1 MTNKARDYSREWQTR
16 QKRNKRLAADMDR
29 PKAEAFLNH
38 LAAKGETYISW
49 LNKQIDKELKRA

>member
-1 MTNKARDYSREWQTR
+1 MNKERNYSHEYQVR

-29 PKAEAFLNH
+29 AKAEAFINH